1 MSRGEFIF
9 STSRGKTGLMVSGH
23 MEKGEGG
30 GWGGG
35 GIYQSMGFAI
45 E

>member
-1 MSRGEFIF
+1 MMSRFLFLFF

-23 MEKGEGG
+23 MEKV
-30 GWGGG
+30 GG